1 MDCVSWL
8 TRTLKKTPPALF
20 WCQLKLQLWNKTWL
34 QLRFLKNVECSHK
47 SPKNSEKQ
55 SKCCS
60 REISHPTDEM
70 LQTHFNLLCYGEK
83 LVQTYSIRR
92 KRNFNVR
99 YICSVFLRRLQH
111 SDQLMWMFVLR
122 TDAHLVLT
130 QVLLMPLNG
139 QWTNGLFSCNTK
151 RNRVSYQCKVLS
163 FRFEG
168 VINAKC
174 VFLVYW
180 KYSTAVLT
188 TISDVNRLPTAS
200 ANTDD
205 RLNCCLPVLN
215 SVSVASVICSC
226 IRSFSF
232 SDAILYS
239 VFFDF

>member
-1 MDCVSWL
+1 MDRVPWL

-20 WCQLKLQLWNKTWL
+20 WCQLKLQLWNTTWL
-34 QLRFLKNVECSHK
+34 QLRFLKNVECRHK

-122 TDAHLVLT
+122 TDAHIVPT

-139 QWTNGLFSCNTK
+139 QWTK
-151 RNRVSYQCKVLS
+151 WP
-163 FRFEG
+163 
-168 VINAKC
+168 
-174 VFLVYW
+174 FLM
-180 KYSTAVLT
+180 
-188 TISDVNRLPTAS
+188 
-200 ANTDD
+200 
-205 RLNCCLPVLN
+205 
-215 SVSVASVICSC
+215 
-226 IRSFSF
+226 
-232 SDAILYS
+232 
-239 VFFDF
+239 

>member
-111 SDQLMWMFVLR
+111 SDQLMWMFVLW
-122 TDAHLVLT
+122 TDAHIVPT

-139 QWTNGLFSCNTK
+139 QWTK
-151 RNRVSYQCKVLS
+151 WP
-163 FRFEG
+163 
-168 VINAKC
+168 
-174 VFLVYW
+174 FLM
-180 KYSTAVLT
+180 
-188 TISDVNRLPTAS
+188 
-200 ANTDD
+200 
-205 RLNCCLPVLN
+205 
-215 SVSVASVICSC
+215 
-226 IRSFSF
+226 
-232 SDAILYS
+232 
-239 VFFDF
+239 